1 MVSWLAVHSTIIDG
15 AMNGPLLCQGNCVA
29 AVSNVYDGRRTTGV
43 TAAIRAAD
51 GRRTTTEGKQ
61 RKKKNA
67 ITKQGERNNGI
78 RKEAATGN
86 YNAGNSA
93 GYAPPCPEQTPC
105 NDKHGG
111 YPSLKTANRQKQKQ
125 VCRLYRHTCFLQHL
139 PFIKQAFIAY
149 CRYVHLF
156 PEPMADS

>member
-1 MVSWLAVHSTIIDG
+1 MHSIVVDG
-15 AMNGPLLCQGNCVA
+15 ATDGPLLCQGNCVA

-51 GRRTTTEGKQ
+51 GCRTTTEGKQ

-93 GYAPPCPEQTPC
+93 G
-105 NDKHGG
+105 
-111 YPSLKTANRQKQKQ
+111 
-125 VCRLYRHTCFLQHL
+125 
-139 PFIKQAFIAY
+139 
-149 CRYVHLF
+149 
-156 PEPMADS
+156 

>member
-1 MVSWLAVHSTIIDG
+1 MLTVYGFNVDG
-15 AMNGPLLCQGNCVA
+15 AMDGPLLCQDNCVA

-78 RKEAATGN
+78 RKEAATGKH
-86 YNAGNSA
+86 NAGNSA
-93 GYAPPCPEQTPC
+93 G
-105 NDKHGG
+105 
-111 YPSLKTANRQKQKQ
+111 
-125 VCRLYRHTCFLQHL
+125 
-139 PFIKQAFIAY
+139 
-149 CRYVHLF
+149 
-156 PEPMADS
+156 

>member
-1 MVSWLAVHSTIIDG
+1 MVHSIVVDG
-15 AMNGPLLCQGNCVA
+15 AMDGPLLCQDNCVA

-86 YNAGNSA
+86 HNAGNSV
-93 GYAPPCPEQTPC
+93 G
-105 NDKHGG
+105 
-111 YPSLKTANRQKQKQ
+111 
-125 VCRLYRHTCFLQHL
+125 
-139 PFIKQAFIAY
+139 
-149 CRYVHLF
+149 
-156 PEPMADS
+156 